1 MASIHKARGQ
11 FVNIRRLFGR
21 IPPLALFVRLKDEM
35 AAIRGM
41 AAMLRPTTALFPS
54 FAGLPAATMAP
65 ACVRGLHGSS
75 GAFALAL
82 KPRTIEEFDKRTRLP
97 TSRPVRVGSRVA
109 VVLREQLDNLGY
121 KGEEVLVVPG
131 YARNF
136 LVPSGQA
143 VYATQDNRTKYK
155 VVLPADEAKA
165 IAQQREVNMLRKRI
179 AEVRLTFVQATSDGK
194 TLFGSVT
201 SADLVESLQNSHLR
215 KLAIKE
221 KGIRVPGAPEG
232 ERVVF
237 KVTGE
242 HDIEIEPRPGLWCAM
257 KIEIMSS

>member
-1 MASIHKARGQ
+1 
-11 FVNIRRLFGR
+11 
-21 IPPLALFVRLKDEM
+21 M
-35 AAIRGM
+35 AAIMR
-41 AAMLRPTTALFPS
+41 AHSIAAVLSASAAPLASRAMLPS
-54 FAGLPAATMAP
+54 AVAAP
-65 ACVRGLHGSS
+65 ALVRLLHGSS
-75 GAFALAL
+75 ATCAVAL
-82 KPRTIEEFDKRTRLP
+82 KPRTVEEFDRRARVP
-97 TSRPVRVGSRVA
+97 DSRPVRVGSRVA
-109 VVLREQLDNLGY
+109 IVLREQLDNLGY
-121 KGEEVLVVPG
+121 KGEEVLVAPG

-143 VYATQDNRTKYK
+143 VYATQDNRTKFK
-155 VVLPADEAKA
+155 VVLPAEEAKA

-201 SADLVESLQNSHLR
+201 SADLVESLQNSQLR

-221 KGIRVPGAPEG
+221 KNVRVPGAADG
-232 ERVVF
+232 EKVVF

-242 HDIEIEPRPGLWCAM
+242 HTIEIEPRPGLWCPM